1 MSPFGQF
8 LIALKKNNL
17 KVLTTLL
24 RIVIGIALILYLF
37 WRFDSNK
44 ILGHVRNIDITY
56 LLYALVIYL
65 LFVIISAWRWQVLLD
80 FKKFGLPFWRTLV
93 IYFIALFANN
103 FLPTTVGGD
112 VMRVL
117 YAKRERK
124 TDALATVLVD
134 RILGFVGLF
143 VFALFAVLYLLI
155 EKNQTE
161 FLPFM
166 VIGLAVIVFIT
177 YIFFSERIYALFSPV
192 VQRIQFFRL
201 GERLNRLHEAAT
213 EFGGAWRT
221 ITVCVVQSVIIQTLL
236 ALGPFFVLRGMGNVD
251 VGLLP
256 FFIYVPI
263 INVLSMIPISFNA
276 TGVREYFYVV
286 LFSRAGLAGD
296 TSLAVSLVSFILVVF
311 LSLFGGLAFI
321 LHKRK

>member
-1 MSPFGQF
+1 MNPFGQF
-8 LIALKKNNL
+8 SIALKKSNL
-17 KVLTTLL
+17 RVLTTLL
-24 RIVIGIALILYLF
+24 RIFVGIALILFLF
-37 WRFDSNK
+37 WRFDFYK
-44 ILGHVRNIDITY
+44 IVGHVRNIDSTY
-56 LLYALVIYL
+56 LLYALVTYF

-80 FKKFGLPFWRTLV
+80 FKRFGLSFWRTLV

-143 VFALFAVLYLLI
+143 VFALFAVLYLLF

-161 FLPFM
+161 FLPFT
-166 VIGLAVIVFIT
+166 VIGLAVIVVIT

-192 VQRIQFFRL
+192 VQRIKLFRL

-213 EFGGAWRT
+213 EFGRAWRT
-221 ITVCVVQSVIIQTLL
+221 ITVCVIQSVIIQALL
-236 ALGPFFVLRGMGNVD
+236 ALGPFFVLCGMGNRG
-251 VGLLP
+251 VGVLP

-276 TGVREYFYVV
+276 TGVREYFYVL
-286 LFSRAGLAGD
+286 LFSRVGLSGD
-296 TSLAVSLVSFILVVF
+296 TSLAVSIVSFILVVF
-311 LSLFGGLAFI
+311 LSLFGGVAFI
-321 LHKRK
+321 IYKRK

>member
-1 MSPFGQF
+1 
-8 LIALKKNNL
+8 LIALKKSNHSR
-17 KVLTTLL
+17 VLTTLL
-24 RIVIGIALILYLF
+24 RVFIGIALILFLL
-37 WRFDSNK
+37 WRFDFNK

-56 LLYALVIYL
+56 LLYALALYL

-80 FKKFGLPFWRTLV
+80 CKKFGLSFWKTLV

-134 RILGFVGLF
+134 RMLGFVGLF
-143 VFALFAVLYLLI
+143 VFALFAVLYLLF
-155 EKNQTE
+155 EKKQTE
-161 FLPFM
+161 FLPFT
-166 VIGLAVIVFIT
+166 VVGLAIILFLT
-177 YIFFSERIYALFSPV
+177 YIVFSERIYALFSPV
-192 VQRIQFFRL
+192 VLRINLLRL
-201 GERLNRLHEAAT
+201 GERLNRLHETAT

-221 ITVCVVQSVIIQTLL
+221 ITLCVVQSVVIQALL
-236 ALGPFFVLRGMGNVD
+236 ALGPFFVLRGMANVE
-251 VGLLP
+251 VGVLP

-276 TGVREYFYVV
+276 TGVREYFYVL
-286 LFSRAGLAGD
+286 LFSRVGLAGD
-296 TSLAVSLVSFILVVF
+296 TSLAVSLVSFILVVA
-311 LSLFGGLAFI
+311 LSLLGGVAFVFY
-321 LHKRK
+321 KRE

>member
-1 MSPFGQF
+1 MNPSGQF

-17 KVLTTLL
+17 KLLTTLL
-24 RIVIGIALILYLF
+24 RILIGIALILFLF
-37 WRFDSNK
+37 WRFDFNK
-44 ILGHVRNIDITY
+44 ILGHVENIDIIY

-80 FKKFGLPFWRTLV
+80 FKKFGLPFWRTVV
-93 IYFIALFANN
+93 IYFMALFANN

-134 RILGFVGLF
+134 RMLGFVGLF

-166 VIGLAVIVFIT
+166 LIGLAVIVFMT
-177 YIFFSERIYALFSPV
+177 YIFFSERIYAFFSPM
-192 VQRIQFFRL
+192 VQRIQLFRL

-221 ITVCVVQSVIIQTLL
+221 ITMCVVQSVIIQVLL

-251 VGLLP
+251 VGLLA
-256 FFIYVPI
+256 FFVYVPI

-276 TGVREYFYVV
+276 TGVREYFYVL
-286 LFSRAGLAGD
+286 LFSRVGLAGD

-311 LSLFGGLAFI
+311 LSLFGGFAFI
-321 LHKRK
+321 MYKRR